1 MRKLMRIV
9 LLVLAGVV
17 MALAFTLASFSQ
29 DRPAKAK
36 VVHLDQGWSQEDR
49 LRYYYTSQGSAAM
62 SYDIFLNLDA
72 ANNQGLFSA
81 NDNLAKYGFIP
92 QPADSKYNPDGLP
105 IGITNTVVA
114 DGRWKGKWVGLSC
127 AACHN
132 GQIEHKG
139 TKISISGG
147 NNATLDV
154 HAFIEGLDDTLA
166 ATAADPQKFARLAE
180 KLGQRDDAGKEAL
193 RKRLEEDA
201 AAVHGYRGILAVT
214 PTVVGPGR
222 MDALR
227 LIHNQV
233 QSRWLDIPQNW
244 VAPIAPVKPSFVW
257 NIPQSAWAQ
266 WSGVLFDP
274 ILRNQGESLGVFAR
288 MDLTSKTP
296 KLGLFD
302 STVDL
307 KGQIA
312 SEALLRRLA
321 PPQWPEGVLGK
332 IDEEKAA
339 KGAQLFTQN
348 CAGCHSTWPHRWSE
362 PKKQDKRFIENAIVS
377 VDVIGTDPGQFS
389 SPQFE
394 SNPTVKTGRMSEYLP
409 APDTGAA
416 IAPPPVV
423 FQAIQRGIF
432 DKAVAKLK
440 LSDEELVSAHG
451 YRAFYP
457 EPPDPIP
464 AIGYKANPAEGMW
477 ASPPFLHNGSVPNL
491 YELLLPDNE
500 RSKTFFIGREF
511 DPVKVGVDTSGK
523 SGKFLFDTS
532 LVGNSNAGHSFEN
545 RPTEKGV
552 IGRLLTEDERWALV
566 EYMKS
571 IPNQSRQIAPFGGPK
586 DPIRAWQDKTF
597 FHVKNPGTYNG
608 APQLSPAS
616 TTKHAL
622 AQESINPGEI
632 VTQNLGLFAKRLV
645 EKPRLLRTAFY
656 HR

>member
-9 LLVLAGVV
+9 LLALAGVV
-17 MALAFTLASFSQ
+17 MALAFTLASFAQ
-29 DRPAKAK
+29 DRPTKAK
-36 VVHLDQGWSQEDR
+36 VVYLDQGWSQEDR

-62 SYDIFLNLDA
+62 SYDIFLNLEA
-72 ANNQGLFSA
+72 ANNQGLFRA
-81 NDNLAKYGFIP
+81 DDNLARYGFVP
-92 QPADSKYNPDGLP
+92 QPADSKYNPNGLP
-105 IGITNTVVA
+105 IGITRTVVT
-114 DGRWKGKWVGLSC
+114 DGRWKGKWVGLTC

-147 NNATLDV
+147 NNTTLDV

-180 KLGQRDDAGKEAL
+180 NLGQRDDAGKEAL
-193 RKRLEEDA
+193 RKRLEEEA

-288 MDLTSKTP
+288 MDLTSETP

-332 IDEEKAA
+332 IDREKAA
-339 KGAQLFTQN
+339 KGAQLFAQN
-348 CAGCHSTWPHRWSE
+348 CAGCHSSWPHRWSE
-362 PKKQDKRFIENAIVS
+362 PKKQGKRFIENAIVS

-451 YRAFYP
+451 YRASYP

-464 AIGYKANPAEGMW
+464 AIGYKANPPEGMW

-545 RPTEKGV
+545 RPTGKGV

-616 TTKHAL
+616 TTKPAL

-632 VTQNLGLFAKRLV
+632 VTFR
-645 EKPRLLRTAFY
+645 RD
-656 HR
+656 

>member
-9 LLVLAGVV
+9 LLALAGVV
-17 MALAFTLASFSQ
+17 MALAFMLTSFAQ
-29 DRPAKAK
+29 DRPTKAK
-36 VVHLDQGWSQEDR
+36 VVYLDQGWSQEDR
-49 LRYYYTSQGSAAM
+49 LRYYYISQGSAAM
-62 SYDIFLNLDA
+62 SYDIFLNLEA
-72 ANNQGLFSA
+72 ANNQGLFRA
-81 NDNLAKYGFIP
+81 DENLARYGFVP

-147 NNATLDV
+147 NNTTLDV
-154 HAFIEGLDDTLA
+154 NAFIKGLDDALA

-180 KLGQRDDAGKEAL
+180 KLGQRDDDGKEAL
-193 RKRLEEDA
+193 RKRLEEEA
-201 AAVHGYRGILAVT
+201 AAVHGYRSILAVT
-214 PTVVGPGR
+214 PIVVGPGR

-244 VAPIAPVKPSFVW
+244 VAPIAPAKPSFVW

-266 WSGVLFDP
+266 WSGVLSDP

-312 SEALLRRLA
+312 SEDLLRRLA

-332 IDEEKAA
+332 IDQEKAA
-339 KGAQLFTQN
+339 KGAQLFAQN

-362 PKKQDKRFIENAIVS
+362 PKKQGKRFIENAIVS

-432 DKAVAKLK
+432 NKAVAKLK

-451 YRAFYP
+451 YRASYP
-457 EPPDPIP
+457 EPPEPIP

-491 YELLLPDNE
+491 YQLLLPDNE

-608 APQLSPAS
+608 APQLSPTS
-616 TTKHAL
+616 TTKPTMPAL
-622 AQESINPGEI
+622 AQESINSGEI
-632 VTQNLGLFAKRLV
+632 VTFR
-645 EKPRLLRTAFY
+645 RD
-656 HR
+656 

>member
-9 LLVLAGVV
+9 LLALAGVV
-17 MALAFTLASFSQ
+17 MALAFMLTSFAQ
-29 DRPAKAK
+29 DRPTKAK
-36 VVHLDQGWSQEDR
+36 VVYLDQGWSQEDR
-49 LRYYYTSQGSAAM
+49 LRYYYISQGSAAM
-62 SYDIFLNLDA
+62 SYDIFLNLEA
-72 ANNQGLFSA
+72 ANNQGLFRA
-81 NDNLAKYGFIP
+81 DENLAKYGFVP

-139 TKISISGG
+139 TKVSISGG
-147 NNATLDV
+147 NNTTLDV
-154 HAFIEGLDDTLA
+154 HAFIKGLDDALA
-166 ATAADPQKFARLAE
+166 ATAAEPQKFARLAE

-193 RKRLEEDA
+193 RKRLEEEA
-201 AAVHGYRGILAVT
+201 AAVHGYRGILAMT

-244 VAPIAPVKPSFVW
+244 VAPIAPAKPSFVW

-266 WSGVLFDP
+266 WSGVLSDP

-312 SEALLRRLA
+312 SEDLLRRLA

-332 IDEEKAA
+332 IDREKAA
-339 KGAQLFTQN
+339 KGAQLFAQN

-362 PKKQDKRFIENAIVS
+362 PKKQGKRFIENAIVS

-451 YRAFYP
+451 YRASYP
-457 EPPDPIP
+457 EPPEPIP

-491 YELLLPDNE
+491 YQLLLPDNE

-608 APQLSPAS
+608 APQLSPTS
-616 TTKHAL
+616 TTKPTMPAL
-622 AQESINPGEI
+622 AQESINSGEI
-632 VTQNLGLFAKRLV
+632 VTFR
-645 EKPRLLRTAFY
+645 RD
-656 HR
+656 